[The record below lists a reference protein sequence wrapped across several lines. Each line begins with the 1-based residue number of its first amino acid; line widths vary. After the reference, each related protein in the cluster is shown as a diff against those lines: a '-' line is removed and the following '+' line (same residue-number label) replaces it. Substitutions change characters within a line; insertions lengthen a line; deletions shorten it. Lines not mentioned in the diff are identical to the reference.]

1 MAYYSF
7 ENGIQTDTEIL
18 FEKSIHHYCELLESF
33 DSETLKH
40 NLAPNQVMQP
50 LTRIDKDDDIEYG
63 LPSYSG
69 VGNIFTP
76 LYQKGSNKQLDYKV
90 NKTFAGEIQPH
101 ERNNALYTVGI
112 HNTGMFGVDEKS
124 IKYTAKQL
132 NKLEQEAL
140 KVNHPKSWLA
150 KKVAWLRGLYS
161 KILGKMAKYES
172 NLRIDYNDPKKSNFK
187 KAIINVKMVLS
198 SIASSI
204 LRLIDRIMNKIQ
216 LMSDKD

>member
-1 MAYYSF
+1 MVYYSF

-40 NLAPNQVMQP
+40 NLAPNKVVQP

-69 VGNIFTP
+69 LANTFTP
-76 LYQKGSNKQLDYKV
+76 LYQKGSNKKVDYKV
-90 NKTFAGEIQPH
+90 NKTFTGKIQPH
-101 ERNNALYTVGI
+101 ERNNSLYTIGI
-112 HNTGMFGVDEKS
+112 HDNSFIGIEQKNAD
-124 IKYTAKQL
+124 YAAKQL
-132 NKLEQEAL
+132 QKLETEAL

-161 KILGKMAKYES
+161 KILGKLAKYDS
-172 NLRIDYNDPKKSNFK
+172 NLRIDYNDPKKSGFK
-187 KAIINVKMVLS
+187 KAIINVKMILS

>member
-18 FEKSIHHYCELLESF
+18 FEKYIHHYCELLESF

-40 NLAPNQVMQP
+40 NLAPNKVVQP

-69 VGNIFTP
+69 FANTFTP
-76 LYQKGSNKQLDYKV
+76 LYQKGSNKQVDYKV
-90 NKTFAGEIQPH
+90 NKTFTGEIQPH
-101 ERNNALYTVGI
+101 ERNNALYTIGI
-112 HNTGMFGVDEKS
+112 HDNSFIGIEQKNVN
-124 IKYTAKQL
+124 YVAKQL
-132 NKLEQEAL
+132 QKLETEAL

-161 KILGKMAKYES
+161 KILGKLAKYDS
-172 NLRIDYNDPKKSNFK
+172 NLRIDYNDPKKSGFK
-187 KAIINVKMVLS
+187 KAIINVKMLLS

-216 LMSDKD
+216 LISDKD